1 MYKAEYEKAILDPA
15 VRMKMI
21 IGMPKDSAITWAR
34 KCHYDINTQAVAK
47 WRPLE
52 SSRPSLRATDPF
64 VEAAKRVQTK
74 TTGY

>member
-34 KCHYDINTQAVAK
+34 KCHYDINTQALVK
-47 WRPLE
+47 WRPDE
-52 SSRPSLRATDPF
+52 PH
-64 VEAAKRVQTK
+64 
-74 TTGY
+74 